1 MLQYRGLLGLGPH
14 GRYTILF
21 DALRRTHVLLVCLL
35 IVSVALLGQGCPR
48 KSATGHVT
56 IMFGSDSKSLAGAL
70 LKAVAPKAVVDT
82 ADIDSL
88 TVTVTQISLDSE
100 DEGETNGEDDA
111 KAAGDV
117 IVFEGSQDLELVSL
131 TGLSEVFSNADIPAG
146 TYTKIRIAI
155 ENPRLRLAS
164 DPETEITNIKLT
176 ANGHLFVSETFE
188 VPADQNSNI
197 QITFED
203 LHLVLN
209 GNGRYV
215 LTPQLRADI
224 LVSSADVSAN
234 GTIASVDPDSDSMV
248 VTLAEGDATVLYAG
262 AAIFLPA
269 DTDTATGTE
278 ADLVVG
284 ASVDIVGTI
293 DLDGVITATEIRLL

>member
-1 MLQYRGLLGLGPH
+1 MPKRHIPL
-14 GRYTILF
+14 
-21 DALRRTHVLLVCLL
+21 ACLL
-35 IVSVALLGQGCPR
+35 TVTIALVGLGCPR
-48 KSATGHVT
+48 QSATGKVT
-56 IMFGSDSKSLAGAL
+56 IMFGSDAKSFGGAL
-70 LKAVAPKAVVDT
+70 LSAVAPKAVVDT
-82 ADIDSL
+82 ADIESL

-100 DEGETNGEDDA
+100 GEDNGGA

-117 IVFEGSQDLELVSL
+117 IVFEGSQDIELISL
-131 TGLSEVFSNADIPAG
+131 SGLSEVFSNAEIPAG

-155 ENPRLRLAS
+155 ENPRLRLVS
-164 DPETEITNIKLT
+164 DPNTEITNIKLT
-176 ANGHLFVSETFE
+176 ANGHLFVSKTFE

-224 LVSSADVSAN
+224 VVSSADVAAN
-234 GTIASVDPDSDSMV
+234 GTIASVDPDNDSMV
-248 VTLAEGDATVLYAG
+248 VTLADGDATVLYAG
-262 AAIFLPA
+262 AAIFLPT
-269 DTDTATGTE
+269 DTDTATGME

-293 DLDGVITATEIRLL
+293 DLDGVITATEIHLL

>member
-1 MLQYRGLLGLGPH
+1 MRKI
-14 GRYTILF
+14 RI
-21 DALRRTHVLLVCLL
+21 VLSCLL
-35 IVSVALLGQGCPR
+35 AVSVALLGAGCPR
-48 KSATGHVT
+48 PAATGKLT
-56 IMFGSDSKSLAGAL
+56 IVFGSDAKSLSGAL
-70 LKAVAPKAVVDT
+70 LSAIAPKAVVDT
-82 ADIDSL
+82 ADIESL

-100 DEGETNGEDDA
+100 DEGEGENEA

-117 IVFEGSQDLELVSL
+117 IVFEGSQDLELISL
-131 TGLSEVFSNADIPAG
+131 AGLSEVFSSAEVPAG

-164 DPETEITNIKLT
+164 DPDTEITNIKTT

-197 QITFED
+197 ELTFED
-203 LHLVLN
+203 LHLVLR
-209 GNGRYV
+209 GNGKYV

-224 LVSSADVSAN
+224 LVSSADVAAT
-234 GTIASVDPDSDSMV
+234 GTIASVDPDNDSMV
-248 VTLAEGDATVLYAG
+248 VTLADGDATVLYAG

-284 ASVDIVGTI
+284 ASVDIVGMI

>member
-1 MLQYRGLLGLGPH
+1 MRKIHMLLS
-14 GRYTILF
+14 
-21 DALRRTHVLLVCLL
+21 CLL
-35 IVSVALLGQGCPR
+35 AVSIALMGAGCPR
-48 KSATGHVT
+48 PAGKGKVT
-56 IMFGSDSKSLAGAL
+56 VLFGSDAKSLSGAL
-70 LKAVAPKAVVDT
+70 LSAVAPKAVVDT
-82 ADIDSL
+82 ADIESL

-100 DEGETNGEDDA
+100 DEDEGETEGEGEA

-117 IVFEGSQDLELVSL
+117 IVFEGSQDLELISL
-131 TGLSEVFSNADIPAG
+131 AGLSEVFSSAEIPAG

-164 DPETEITNIKLT
+164 DPETEITDIKLT

-197 QITFED
+197 EITFED

-224 LVSSADVSAN
+224 LVSSADVAAN
-234 GTIASVDPDSDSMV
+234 GTIASVDPDNDSMV
-248 VTLAEGDATVLYAG
+248 VTLADGDTTVLYAG

-269 DTDTATGTE
+269 DTDTPTGTE

-293 DLDGVITATEIRLL
+293 DLDGVITATEIHLL